1 MFKVDN
7 VSLLYDLD
15 KEEKTYALS
24 HINLEIKDKKFY
36 AIAGPSGSGK
46 SSLLYIMSGIKKPT
60 SGKVFYDNIEITAL
74 NDDEASALR
83 LSNFG
88 CVFQK
93 HFLIP
98 YMNVLENVL
107 VPINSNQK
115 KDVERAVELL
125 ELLDLKKQL
134 YKRPE
139 ELSGGQC
146 QRVAIA
152 RALINEPK
160 VIFADEITASLDK
173 NNALEVIKLLKE
185 IGSLATILFV
195 THDTRLLQEADEM
208 INLWDGKLGERLNE

>member
-7 VSLLYDLD
+7 VSLLYDLQ

-36 AIAGPSGSGK
+36 GISGPSGSGK

-60 SGKVFYDNIEITAL
+60 SGSVYYNDIEITAL
-74 NDDEASALR
+74 DDEQASRLR
-83 LSNFG
+83 LKKFG
-88 CVFQK
+88 FIFQK

-107 VPINSNQK
+107 VPINSNSKQDIEK
-115 KDVERAVELL
+115 AVELL
-125 ELLDLKKQL
+125 EELDLKKQI
-134 YKRPE
+134 YKRPD

-146 QRVAIA
+146 QRVAIV
-152 RALINEPK
+152 RALINNPE

-173 NNALEVIKLLKE
+173 ENALKVIEILKRA
-185 IGSLATILFV
+185 GNLATILFV
-195 THDTRLLQEADEM
+195 THDMRMLQEADE
-208 INLWDGKLGERLNE
+208 IIDLWDGKLGGRPNE